1 MRGIWQHDAGRGVW
15 QAIHG
20 VEGTLPLLLA
30 LEGPQVVA
38 QLAQRVNVTFQV
50 AQSSTAG

>member
-1 MRGIWQHDAGRGVW
+1 MRSVWENDAGRGVW

-30 LEGPQVVA
+30 LDGPQAVA
-38 QLAQRVNVTFQV
+38 QLTQRVNVTFQ
-50 AQSSTAG
+50 ASQKTD

>member
-1 MRGIWQHDAGRGVW
+1 MRGIGQHDAGRGVW

-30 LEGPQVVA
+30 LDGPQAVA
-38 QLAQRVNVTFQV
+38 QLAQRVNTPFQ
-50 AQSSTAG
+50 ASPKSAEG